1 MDQAELPP
9 SSFELICSMLPQLV
23 YVHDLDTCRTV
34 YVNRPA
40 IPAEN
45 AEDAEHADLL
55 LASVHPEDRS
65 RVQARLQRAA
75 SLRALEP
82 GSHAFRLRAPDGSW
96 QWFEA
101 RDSVLQRHPGGRL
114 WQLLGSGQAID
125 ERKRAEAQALD
136 NSRLLHE
143 VESAPIAVIEFDADD
158 ERLVR
163 RWGGD
168 AERMFGWAADEV
180 LGRPLRALGLI
191 HPDDREVVLQMLQS
205 LLQGQSTRATWSNRN
220 LDRQHRLLHCT
231 WHNTLIAA
239 AGPGPGRVLSL
250 ALDITG
256 HQQAEQALLA
266 SEQRHR
272 LLAETLLHGVVHQ
285 DASGRIIA
293 MNPAA
298 ERILGKTREHF
309 LGSDSV
315 QEEHDTVREDGSL
328 FPGDQHPSM
337 LALKTG
343 QPVRGVVMG
352 VWHPQ
357 RQQRR
362 WLRVDAMPVRPP
374 WQDTVA
380 EVYTVFEDIS
390 EQRAAEQAQ
399 READRQK
406 DLFIA
411 TLAHELR
418 NPLAPI
424 HNAALLLRNRHL
436 PRQAEGAAPAD
447 PDSLRWA
454 AVIQRQAAH
463 MARLL
468 DDLLDVSRMASG
480 RLLLRPER
488 LQLASVVEQAIETA
502 RPQIDAAG
510 HSLEVHL
517 PADPVELLGDGVRL
531 AQVCA
536 NLLTNA
542 AKYSEPGGRIVVQAA
557 REGSQGSKGNE
568 VAIRVQD
575 SGIGLAPEHLRSIF
589 EMFGQ
594 VDASPERSHGGMG
607 IGLALARGLVQLHGG
622 SISAHSAGPGK
633 GSEFVVR
640 LPVVPP
646 LQQPAPAPAA
656 VPVAAPARRILVVD
670 DNLDAAQT
678 LALLLSMD
686 GHAVQTAADGIEAL
700 ARADV
705 WPPDVAL
712 LDLGMPRMNG
722 YDLCRALRARP
733 GGAAL
738 LLVAVSGWGQ
748 EQDRQRSSDAGFDA
762 HLVKPVRYDQLEA
775 LLALPRSR
783 QQAG

>member
-1 MDQAELPP
+1 MEQAELPP

-23 YVHDLDTCRTV
+23 YVHDLDTGRTV
-34 YVNRPA
+34 YVNHPGTA
-40 IPAEN
+40 
-45 AEDAEHADLL
+45 AEHADQGDLL
-55 LASVHPEDRS
+55 LANVHPEDRS

-82 GSHAFRLRAPDGSW
+82 GSHTFRLRAPDGSW

-101 RDSVLQRHPGGRL
+101 RDSVLRRHPGGRL
-114 WQLLGSGQAID
+114 WQLLGSGQPID
-125 ERKRAEAQALD
+125 ERKRAKALALD
-136 NSRLLHE
+136 NSRLLHA
-143 VESAPIAVIEFDADD
+143 VETAPIAVIEFDADE

-168 AERMFGWAADEV
+168 AERMFGWSADEV

-231 WHNTLIAA
+231 WHNTLIAE

-250 ALDITG
+250 ALDISG
-256 HQQAEQALLA
+256 QQQAEQALLA

-293 MNPAA
+293 MNLAA

-315 QEEHDTVREDGSL
+315 QEEHDTVREDGST

-343 QPVRGVVMG
+343 LPVRGVIMG
-352 VWHPQ
+352 VWHPP

-374 WQDTVA
+374 GQDTVA

-390 EQRAAEQAQ
+390 ERCAAEQAQ

-436 PRQAEGAAPAD
+436 PRQAEGAPPAD

-468 DDLLDVSRMASG
+468 DDLLDLSRMASG
-480 RLLLRPER
+480 RLLLRPEQ

-502 RPQIDAAG
+502 RPLIDAAG

-517 PADPVELLGDGVRL
+517 PADQLELLGDGMRL

-542 AKYSEPGGRIVVQAA
+542 AKYSEPGGRIVLQAS
-557 REGSQGSKGNE
+557 REGIDGSE
-568 VAIRVQD
+568 LAIRVRD

-594 VDASPERSHGGMG
+594 VDTSPERSHGGMG
-607 IGLALARGLVQLHGG
+607 IGLSLAHGLVQLHGG
-622 SISAHSAGPGK
+622 SISAHSAGPGE

-646 LQQPAPAPAA
+646 LQQAAPAPAA
-656 VPVAAPARRILVVD
+656 VPVAAPPRRILVVD

-775 LLALPRSR
+775 LLALPRPR
-783 QQAG
+783 QQAS